1 METNQ
6 HPARYHHALFLTI
19 AIYFFWGFSASAN
32 TLLIPLIKDTFG
44 LLQWQSQLIEFS
56 FYAAYF
62 SGSFLYIFASA
73 TCQQMVQKISTRLL
87 IITGLIISLAGTLL
101 LVFSLSLVSFPMI
114 LVSLFIIAL
123 GFSLQQIAANP
134 TLVSLGGAEFG
145 IHRLTVAGALGS
157 LGNMIAPMLLGYFAF
172 STITAESSALEDTKQ
187 LTALVPVF
195 YGLALGYLLFILGYL
210 GIKMPNLQTP
220 QSMGGSVKDLLAGR
234 GFLIGAIALFF
245 YVGGEVS
252 LQSNLPELLKNTE
265 FLGLSTADTV
275 QYISLFGGGLL
286 IGRCTAA
293 VFNFSLHTLW
303 IRVSLLLIPLFTF
316 ILVLVIMTIGGVKI
330 SNLMDFTPFLL
341 ALSVGLLFSGARPN
355 RMLFF
360 AGSGSALLLA
370 ASLLCSGYYSM
381 YCLLAVSMFSAVMWP
396 CIFSLAL
403 EGVERKIQLASSVL
417 VMMVLGGAII
427 PPLQGYLSD
436 IEGIGIHRSYFVPL
450 ICYSVVAYYGFF
462 TWRSRAKQNISRLLE
477 HSNA

>member
-1 METNQ
+1 MEANQ
-6 HPARYHHALFLTI
+6 HPARYHHALYLTV

-32 TLLIPLIKDTFG
+32 TLLIPLIKETFG

-73 TCQQMVQKISTRLL
+73 TCQQLVQKLSTRLL
-87 IITGLIISLAGTLL
+87 IITGLIISLMGTLL
-101 LVFSLSLVSFPMI
+101 LVFSLSLVSFAMI

-134 TLVSLGGAEFG
+134 TLVSLGGAEYG
-145 IHRLTVAGALGS
+145 IHRLTLAGALGS
-157 LGNMIAPMLLGYFAF
+157 IGNMIAPMLLGYFAF
-172 STITAESSALEDTKQ
+172 STAAGDSPALVGGAQ

-220 QSMGGSVKDLLAGR
+220 QSMGASVKDLLAGR

-252 LQSNLPELLKNTE
+252 LQSNLPELLKDTE

-275 QYISLFGGGLL
+275 QYISMFGGGLL

-293 VFNFSLHTLW
+293 VFNFSLQTYW
-303 IRVSLLLIPLFTF
+303 IRLSLLLIPLLTF
-316 ILVLVIMTIGGVKI
+316 ILVLGLMTIGGVQI
-330 SNLMDFTPFLL
+330 SKLLGFAPFLL
-341 ALSVGLLFSGARPN
+341 ALSAGLLFSGARPE
-355 RMLFF
+355 RILFVS
-360 AGSGSALLLA
+360 GSGAVVLLLG
-370 ASLLCSGYYSM
+370 SLLCSGYYAR
-381 YCLLAVSMFSAVMWP
+381 YCLLAGSMFSAVMWP

-403 EGVERKIQLASSVL
+403 EGVGGKIQLASSVL

-436 IEGIGIHRSYFVPL
+436 FEGIGIHRSYFVPL
-450 ICYSVVAYYGFF
+450 LCYSVVAYYGFVK
-462 TWRSRAKQNISRLLE
+462 WSSRAQQDFAQASGQ
-477 HSNA
+477 SNA

>member
-1 METNQ
+1 MEANQ
-6 HPARYHHALFLTI
+6 PSARYHHALYLTV

-73 TCQQMVQKISTRLL
+73 TCQQLVQKLSTRLL
-87 IITGLIISLAGTLL
+87 IITGLMVSLVGTLL
-101 LVFSLSLVSFPMI
+101 LVFSLSLVSFSMI

-134 TLVSLGGAEFG
+134 TLVSLGGAKFG

-172 STITAESSALEDTKQ
+172 STITGESSAFEEGKQ

-252 LQSNLPELLKNTE
+252 LQSNLPELLKDTE

-293 VFNFSLHTLW
+293 VFNFSLPTLW
-303 IRVSLLLIPLFTF
+303 IRVCLLLLPMLTF
-316 ILVLVIMTIGGVKI
+316 ILVLGLMTIGGVQI
-330 SNLMDFTPFLL
+330 SNLLGFAPFLL
-341 ALSVGLLFSGARPN
+341 ALSTGLLFSGARPD
-355 RMLFF
+355 RMLFV
-360 AGSGSALLLA
+360 AGSGAALLLIG
-370 ASLLCSGYYSM
+370 SQLCSGYYSM

-403 EGVERKIQLASSVL
+403 EGVGEKIQLASSVL

-436 IEGIGIHRSYFVPL
+436 IKGIGIHRSYFVPL
-450 ICYSVVAYYGFF
+450 LCYSVVAYYGFVK
-462 TWRSRAKQNISRLLE
+462 WSSRVQQNFAQASGQ
-477 HSNA
+477 SNA

>member
-1 METNQ
+1 MENNQ
-6 HPARYHHALFLTI
+6 HSARYHHALYLTI

-32 TLLIPLIKDTFG
+32 TLLIPLIKETFG

-62 SGSFLYIFASA
+62 SGSLLYIFASA
-73 TCQQMVQKISTRLL
+73 TCQQLVQKLSTRLL
-87 IITGLIISLAGTLL
+87 IILGLIISLLGTLL
-101 LVFSLSLVSFPMI
+101 LVYSLSLVSFSMI

-134 TLVSLGGAEFG
+134 TLISLGGTEFG
-145 IHRLTVAGALGS
+145 IHRLTVAGAIGS
-157 LGNMIAPMLLGYFAF
+157 MGNMIAPMLLGYFAF
-172 STITAESSALEDTKQ
+172 STLTGESSTLEGGKR
-187 LTALVPVF
+187 LTGLVPVF

-210 GIKMPNLQTP
+210 CIAMPNLQTP
-220 QSMGGSVKDLLAGR
+220 KSMNGSVKDLLAGR

-245 YVGGEVS
+245 YVGGEVT
-252 LQSNLPELLKNTE
+252 LQSNLPELLKDTE
-265 FLGLSTADTV
+265 FLGLSTANTV

-293 VFNFSLHTLW
+293 VFNFSLHTFW
-303 IRVSLLLIPLFTF
+303 IRVSLLLIPLLTF
-316 ILVLVIMTIGGVKI
+316 ILVLGLMTIGGVKI
-330 SNLMDFTPFLL
+330 SNLLGFAPFLL
-341 ALSVGLLFSGARPN
+341 ALSTGLLFSGARPE
-355 RMLFF
+355 RILFV
-360 AGSGSALLLA
+360 AGSAAALLLLG
-370 ASLLCSGYYSM
+370 SLLCNGYYSM

-403 EGVERKIQLASSVL
+403 EGVGEKIQLASSVL

-450 ICYSVVAYYGFF
+450 LCYSIVAYYGFF
-462 TWRSRAKQNISRLLE
+462 KWRSRAPQNVSQISGQ
-477 HSNA
+477 SNA